1 VVEMRIY
8 DFRTISFK
16 AGNTVVAVTATVPD
30 QYVGVIAYAKYVSD
44 SPDATITVKLMQQR
58 AGTITG
64 TLDAVVLTPTNPTI
78 PTVPGNIDNIVAI
91 VDPGHRVVAV
101 TDDLT
106 VTGVLLFGY
115 APGRMRRP

>member
-1 VVEMRIY
+1 MRIY
-8 DFRTISFK
+8 DFRTISFNV
-16 AGNTVVAVTATVPD
+16 GGVVVAVTATVPD
-30 QYVGVIAYAKYVSD
+30 QYVGVIAYAKYVSND
-44 SPDATITVKLMQQR
+44 PEATVTVKLMQQR

-64 TLDAVVLTPTNPTI
+64 TLDVAVLTPTNPTL

-101 TDDLT
+101 TDGPT

>member
-1 VVEMRIY
+1 MRIY
-8 DFRTISFK
+8 DFRTISFNV
-16 AGNTVVAVTATVPD
+16 GGVVVAVTATVPD

-64 TLDAVVLTPTNPTI
+64 TLDVAVLTPTNPTL

-101 TDDLT
+101 TDGPT

>member
-8 DFRTISFK
+8 DFRTLSFN
-16 AGNTVVAVTATVPD
+16 AGTVAVAVTATVPD

-64 TLDAVVLTPTNPTI
+64 TLDVAVLTPTNPTI

-101 TDDLT
+101 TNGSN
-106 VTGVLLFGY
+106 VTGILLFGY

>member
-1 VVEMRIY
+1 MRIY

-16 AGNTVVAVTATVPD
+16 AGGAVVAVTATVPD
-30 QYVGVIAYAKYVSD
+30 QYVGIIAYAKYVSD
-44 SPDATITVKLMQQR
+44 NPEETVTVKLMQQR

-64 TLDAVVLTPTNPTI
+64 TLDVAVLTSTNPTI

-101 TDDLT
+101 TNGPT
-106 VTGVLLFGY
+106 VTGILLFGY